1 MDSTSMTWIVNI
13 AAGKDVTFVLQ
24 DGSNQQVYSGPQ
36 VIRAYQMAHVQ
47 EMTNLMGREWRVL
60 GLGNDNIDKGSCDIQ
75 HGNIHLDGIVD
86 IMVQHLVHDDR
97 T

>member
-36 VIRAYQMAHVQ
+36 VIRAYQMANV
-47 EMTNLMGREWRVL
+47 
-60 GLGNDNIDKGSCDIQ
+60 
-75 HGNIHLDGIVD
+75 
-86 IMVQHLVHDDR
+86 
-97 T
+97 